1 MTTQVQRTELVTLNK
16 FVPNVAGR
24 DGPQWEIHLRTP
36 WSKYAEKCW
45 VPENMFPEPPVV
57 GKQYLITF
65 NRGKLKSPGSDGLAR
80 DPGLDWNYR
89 WFIAA
94 WDVNEEDRVVYTPH
108 DTNHGLSTNHGLNFP
123 TSNDGAN
130 GATPR
135 PDPTR
140 VSIERQVALK
150 AAVELAVAQQIMPES
165 IGAWTEYMAQCIAG
179 VTFAADI
186 PAPDAD
192 ERGGINGIN

>member
-1 MTTQVQRTELVTLNK
+1 MTTQVQRTELVTLDK

-24 DGPQWEIHLRTP
+24 DGPQWELHLRTP
-36 WSKYAEKCW
+36 WTQFPQQMW
-45 VPENMFPEPPVV
+45 VTENMFPEPTV
-57 GKQYLITF
+57 GQQYLVTF
-65 NRGKLKSPGSDGLAR
+65 SRGRLKPPGPDGQAK
-80 DPGLDWNYR
+80 DPSLDWNYR

-94 WDVNEEDRVVYTPH
+94 WDVSEEDRVVYTPH

-123 TSNDGAN
+123 TSSDGAN

-179 VTFAADI
+179 VTFAADT

-192 ERGGINGIN
+192 ERGGINGSD

>member
-1 MTTQVQRTELVTLNK
+1 MTTQVQRTEFATVEV
-16 FVPNVAGR
+16 FIPNVIGR

-94 WDVNEEDRVVYTPH
+94 WDVNEEDRVVYTPPP
-108 DTNHGLSTNHGLNFP
+108 DTNH

-150 AAVELAVAQQIMPES
+150 AAVELAVAQKIMTES

>member
-24 DGPQWEIHLRTP
+24 DGPQWELHLLTP
-36 WSKYAEKCW
+36 WTKYPQQMW
-45 VPENMFPEPPVV
+45 VTENMFPEPTV
-57 GKQYLITF
+57 GQQYLVTF
-65 NRGKLKSPGSDGLAR
+65 SRGRLKPPGPDGQAK
-80 DPGLDWNYR
+80 DPSLDWNYR

-94 WDVNEEDRVVYTPH
+94 WDVKEEERIVYIPPPDANHTP
-108 DTNHGLSTNHGLNFP
+108 S
-123 TSNDGAN
+123 DGAN

-150 AAVELAVAQQIMPES
+150 AAVELAIAQQIMPES